1 VKKAAIIGVVFLA
14 LFAAAIYYSMS
25 SLAAYRVEV
34 CVEFRGQ
41 TACGKASGASEK
53 GAQRAATGIACSSL
67 ASGVTDSMACD
78 QTPPKSVRSLK

>member
-1 VKKAAIIGVVFLA
+1 MKKAAIIGVICVA
-14 LFAAAIYYSMS
+14 LLAAAIYFSMS
-25 SLAAYRVEV
+25 SQAAYRVEV